1 MSQSLC
7 DQNRL
12 VVCNHQLLL
21 EGEEGGR
28 EGVVKERWKGIMTL
42 LLQGKRQSYSNYLAK

>member
-1 MSQSLC
+1 MSQSWC
-7 DQNRL
+7 DQNHL

-28 EGVVKERWKGIMTL
+28 EGGSGERKRDVKGL
-42 LLQGKRQSYSNYLAK
+42 